1 MRPTTP
7 NILAVFDAATPAQ
20 WEQGMTW
27 YSRAHALAVALDP
40 AEPRRAAAVIAVL
53 SPMKEWTQNAD
64 LARRAYAN
72 GGLDGGTLGAHVAKV
87 NRLLR
92 DREDPDT
99 VVSGEKVTAFFEGI
113 ASNGKSD
120 TAVIDRHAWDAAV
133 GVRHTD
139 DTRKIGR
146 ADYAAADRAY
156 RRAAKAR
163 GVSVQQMQAVV
174 WVVWRDIYK
183 YTRKTV

>member
-7 NILAVFDAATPAQ
+7 NVLAVFDAATPAQ
-20 WEQGMTW
+20 WQEGMTW
-27 YSRAHALAVALDP
+27 YSTAYALAVELDP

-53 SPMKEWTQNAD
+53 SPMKEWKQNAA
-64 LARRAYAN
+64 LARKAYAE
-72 GGLDGGTLGAHVAKV
+72 GGLEGGTLPNHVRAV
-87 NRLLR
+87 NALLR
-92 DREDPDT
+92 DRRDPDE
-99 VVSGEKVTAFFEGI
+99 VVSGPKVTAFFEGI

-133 GVRHTD
+133 NKRHTD
-139 DTRKIGR
+139 ATRKIG
-146 ADYAAADRAY
+146 AAGYAAADRAY

-163 GVSVQQMQAVV
+163 AVSVQQMQAVV

-183 YTRKTV
+183 YTRKVA

>member
-7 NILAVFDAATPAQ
+7 NILRVFDAATPRQ
-20 WEQGMTW
+20 WQEGMTW
-27 YSRAHALAVALDP
+27 YARAHALALALDP

-53 SPMKEWTQNAD
+53 SPMKQWEENER
-64 LARRAYAN
+64 LARKAYAE
-72 GGLDGGTLGAHVAKV
+72 GGLDGGTLGKHVAKV

-99 VVSGEKVTAFFEGI
+99 VVSGPKVTAFFEGI

-133 GVRHTD
+133 GMRLTEN
-139 DTRKIGR
+139 TRKIGR
-146 ADYAAADRAY
+146 SDYDAAARAY
-156 RRAAKAR
+156 ARAAAAR

-174 WVVWRDIYK
+174 WVVWREIYK
-183 YTRKTV
+183 YQR

>member
-7 NILAVFDAATPAQ
+7 NVLAVFDAATPQQ
-20 WEQGMTW
+20 WQEGMTW
-27 YSRAHALAVALDP
+27 YSTAHALAVELDP

-53 SPMKEWTQNAD
+53 SPMKEWAQNAD

-113 ASNGKSD
+113 ASNGKSA
-120 TAVIDRHAWDAAV
+120 TAVIDRHAFDAAV
-133 GVRHTD
+133 GKRLTD
-139 DTRKIGR
+139 DTRKINR
-146 ADYAAADRAY
+146 AAYAAAARAY
-156 RRAAKAR
+156 ARAAAAR

-174 WVVWRDIYK
+174 WVTWRDIYK
-183 YTRKTV
+183 YTR